1 MPLRHIKKLK
11 KDGVSE
17 DLAKDSEDE
26 VQDITNQYIALVD
39 KHLASK
45 EKEIMSV

>member
-1 MPLRHIKKLK
+1 MEEAVPGEDAG
-11 KDGVSE
+11 KDAE
-17 DLAKDSEDE
+17 KE
-26 VQDITNQYIALVD
+26 VQGITDKYIALVD

>member
-1 MPLRHIKKLK
+1 MIEEIKKLQK
-11 KDGVSE
+11 NG
-17 DLAKDSEDE
+17 LSEDE
-26 VQDITNQYIALVD
+26 GKDAEKEVQQMTDKYIALID